1 MTDLKSKACY
11 RINSAE
17 IKIYPRREFFAG
29 YLLIF
34 IRHVM
39 VHADIVWLKCAKYK
53 ANELET
59 IQREA
64 ARIVTGITKLVSN
77 GAFHS

>member
-34 IRHVM
+34 IRHV
-39 VHADIVWLKCAKYK
+39 VWLKCAKYK

-59 IQREA
+59 IQTEA